1 VSKQALRRLP
11 SPHLQQESW
20 RSGRRW
26 LQARA
31 FVIWRTSGHPR
42 RWSSQSRTSP
52 YRQSSAQR
60 WAPPIKERILEVASL
75 VSPQPDDHPSAN
87 GRRGQGRLRRSRT
100 GGPIGET
107 IDCPWNVADFVVQ
120 SALSLEGWAPASLI
134 AQRRLAEREREQTR
148 AQQHKAG
155 GR

>member
-1 VSKQALRRLP
+1 MTI
-11 SPHLQQESW
+11 
-20 RSGRRW
+20 
-26 LQARA
+26 QAR
-31 FVIWRTSGHPR
+31 TGGEG
-42 RWSSQSRTSP
+42 
-52 YRQSSAQR
+52 
-60 WAPPIKERILEVASL
+60 K
-75 VSPQPDDHPSAN
+75 DDYAAREP
-87 GRRGQGRLRRSRT
+87 